1 MCDIKKGSFLVDNIK
16 KKNIEYNKNKT
27 ADGRESQNKKKEIK
41 SHNLTK
47 YGRAY
52 GGWRSRKRFGPKSL
66 TAAPKNWE
74 QAISK
79 TSKNMLYIMFLGV
92 EKRCRI

>member
-1 MCDIKKGSFLVDNIK
+1 MQKPKINHKTKKKWKQKNEHFLCDIKKGSFLVDNIK

-52 GGWRSRKRFGPKSL
+52 GG
-66 TAAPKNWE
+66 
-74 QAISK
+74 
-79 TSKNMLYIMFLGV
+79 
-92 EKRCRI
+92 